1 MDEAGC
7 CGMVPNSILIAAFV
21 IESEVGNRL
30 VEVHAN
36 MLSYPKKRLRS
47 R

>member
-1 MDEAGC
+1 MDEVGC
-7 CGMVPNSILIAAFV
+7 CGMLPDSILVAAFV

-30 VEVHAN
+30 VEVRADT
-36 MLSYPKKRLRS
+36 LSYPKKRLRS

>member
-1 MDEAGC
+1 MLPDSTS
-7 CGMVPNSILIAAFV
+7 VAAFV
-21 IESEVGNRL
+21 IEAEIGNRL
-30 VEVHAN
+30 VEVRAN